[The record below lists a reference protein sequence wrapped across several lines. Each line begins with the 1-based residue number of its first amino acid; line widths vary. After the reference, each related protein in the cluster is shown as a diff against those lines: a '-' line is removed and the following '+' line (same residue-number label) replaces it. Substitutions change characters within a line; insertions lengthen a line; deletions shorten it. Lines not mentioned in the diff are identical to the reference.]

1 MYLNAFVYASACDDI
16 SVDLAE
22 TMCMIQHYILQ
33 VLILIWNRLFNR
45 NSEQQF
51 EIDLCS
57 KCTEQSNKR
66 RDVEHRA
73 KQNEEKIKI

>member
-1 MYLNAFVYASACDDI
+1 MY
-16 SVDLAE
+16 
-22 TMCMIQHYILQ
+22 
-33 VLILIWNRLFNR
+33 W
-45 NSEQQF
+45 F

-73 KQNEEKIKI
+73 KQNEEKIKILNHENCMYVCSNEQSEQSK